1 MQIFRGSSAFTLHLG
16 DAVFTA
22 PFAGR
27 RSGEIVRI
35 TALNRDLTVVT
46 VTCSTC
52 GLQPSP
58 GNSLPQT
65 YFTSYTVME
74 RWGVVFVR
82 LVKVGTSTRPV
93 QVQLSTVDGS
103 AMGETFLLKNTRIT
117 AEFTGDGCILGGYQI
132 H

>member
-1 MQIFRGSSAFTLHLG
+1 MRIFRGSSAFTLHLG

-27 RSGEIVRI
+27 RSGEIDR
-35 TALNRDLTVVT
+35 TTTLNRDLTVVT

-52 GLQPSP
+52 GLQPSLEI
-58 GNSLPQT
+58 SLLQT

-82 LVKVGTSTRPV
+82 LVKVGTSTRA
-93 QVQLSTVDGS
+93 VQLSTVDVS
-103 AMGETFLLKNTRIT
+103 AMGETFLLKNTKIT
-117 AEFTGDGCILGGYQI
+117 AEITGDGCILGGYQI